1 MFYLRYLC
9 WFAHSGAQHILCC
22 VFVCF
27 VLLCYVASFS
37 GLSICYCPS
46 IFSNVCFIF
55 YTNSV
60 GYLSVCLT

>member
-27 VLLCYVASFS
+27 VLFRLVYLMLPVSLDCPFVIALRYSLTFV
-37 GLSICYCPS
+37 LYSIL
-46 IFSNVCFIF
+46 IA
-55 YTNSV
+55 
-60 GYLSVCLT
+60 